1 MKTTQLK
8 EMQSL
13 TKLSLLDQLRIG
25 IGKGGKPRLLGQLAR
40 LLGQLDCKR
49 SLAMSAV
56 LITHTLVFG
65 VMLLPAAPIAAIALP
80 PPEPPWV
87 EVSQTPLPPP
97 PPPKPTPPPVRPAP
111 IVQPITAT
119 PPTAPPIET
128 PTLLATTQSPSED
141 IGDPIGNPIA
151 PTIIDPPAAVG
162 GNVSESILKVL
173 RSPPPRFPP
182 ELVRAG
188 FSGTV
193 EFSVLV
199 GIDGTA
205 EDIKL
210 MKSSGNRKLDRST
223 LSHIKRYWRF
233 KAPEQNG
240 QVVPGWGR
248 GRVTFTMAG

>member
-1 MKTTQLK
+1 MKTTQLE

-25 IGKGGKPRLLGQLAR
+25 IGKGGKPKLLGQLAR
-40 LLGQLDCKR
+40 LLTQIDCKR

-65 VMLLPAAPIAAIALP
+65 IMLLPAAPIAAIALP

-87 EVSQTPLPPP
+87 EVSQKPLPP

-119 PPTAPPIET
+119 PPAAPPIET
-128 PTLLATTQSPSED
+128 PILLATTQSPSED

-151 PTIIDPPAAVG
+151 PTIVDPPAAVG